1 MIDLDYYY
9 SQKITNQKS
18 FLWKRRLLKHGEIKK
33 ICFLFLRFMLFSA
46 LIILTAASLY
56 YGGSFIARSPY
67 FALQDIR
74 FEGCKKNVKPQELM
88 SLAHLREG
96 YNILALNL
104 QEISQKIL
112 ANPWVKDVR
121 IERNF
126 PHQLIIEIT
135 ERVPVALASQE
146 DLFLVDREGNLF
158 KKVERQDNIDMPV
171 ITGLS
176 LSEPNTQRVKEIL
189 DFLETAEHIGVF
201 PTRTVSEVHVDGDY
215 GITLYTLT
223 ENIPI
228 QMDLKNYSKKLVLLR
243 SLKED
248 LAKRKIEPQA
258 IEIIS
263 LDEARVKIASSSKS

>member
-18 FLWKRRLLKHGEIKK
+18 FLWKKRLLKHGEIKK
-33 ICFLFLRFMLFSA
+33 IYFFSLRLMLFSA

-56 YGGSFIARSPY
+56 YGGRFIACSPY

-74 FEGCKKNVKPQELM
+74 FEGCKNVKPQELM
-88 SLAHLREG
+88 GLAHLRQG

-104 QEISQKIL
+104 REISQEVI

-135 ERVPVALASQE
+135 ERVPVALASQ
-146 DLFLVDREGNLF
+146 DGLFLVDREGDLF

-176 LSEPNTQRVKEIL
+176 FSEPNAQRVKEIL
-189 DFLETAEHIGVF
+189 DFLETAEHMGVF
-201 PTRTVSEVHVDGDY
+201 PIRTVSEVHVDGDY
-215 GITLYTLT
+215 GITLYMLT

-228 QMDLKNYSKKLVLLR
+228 QMDLKNYSKKLALLR
-243 SLKED
+243 NLKED
-248 LAKRKIEPQA
+248 LVKRKIEPQA

-263 LDEARVKIASSSKS
+263 LDEARVKIASSLQR

>member
-9 SQKITNQKS
+9 SRKITNQKS
-18 FLWKRRLLKHGEIKK
+18 FLWKKRLLKHGEIKK
-33 ICFLFLRFMLFSA
+33 IYFLFLRLMLFSA

-56 YGGSFIARSPY
+56 YGGSFIACSPY

-74 FEGCKKNVKPQELM
+74 FEGCKNVKPQELM
-88 SLAHLREG
+88 SLAHLRQG

-104 QEISQKIL
+104 QEISQKII

-146 DLFLVDREGNLF
+146 GLFLVDREGDLF

-176 LSEPNTQRVKEIL
+176 LAEPNTQRIKEIL
-189 DFLETAEHIGVF
+189 DFLETAEHMGVF

-228 QMDLKNYSKKLVLLR
+228 QMDLKNYPKKLALLR
-243 SLKED
+243 NLKED

>member
-9 SQKITNQKS
+9 SRKITNQKS

-33 ICFLFLRFMLFSA
+33 ICFLFLRRMLFA
-46 LIILTAASLY
+46 GLIILTAASLY

-67 FALQDIR
+67 FALHDIR
-74 FEGCKKNVKPQELM
+74 FEGCKNVKPQELM
-88 SLAHLREG
+88 SLANVRQG

-104 QEISQKIL
+104 REISQKII

-146 DLFLVDREGNLF
+146 DLFLVDREGDLF

-176 LSEPNTQRVKEIL
+176 LSEPSTQRVKEIL
-189 DFLETAEHIGVF
+189 DFLETAEHMGVF

-215 GITLYTLT
+215 GITFYMLT
-223 ENIPI
+223 ENISI
-228 QMDLKNYSKKLVLLR
+228 QIDLKNYSEKLALLR

>member
-18 FLWKRRLLKHGEIKK
+18 FLWKRRHLKHGEIKK
-33 ICFLFLRFMLFSA
+33 ICFLFLRLMLFSA
-46 LIILTAASLY
+46 VIILTAASLY
-56 YGGSFIARSPY
+56 YGGRFVARSPY
-67 FALQDIR
+67 FSLQDIR
-74 FEGCKKNVKPQELM
+74 FEGCKNVTPQELM
-88 SLAHLREG
+88 SLANVRQG

-104 QEISQKIL
+104 QEISQKII

-146 DLFLVDREGNLF
+146 GLFLVDREGDLF

-189 DFLETAEHIGVF
+189 DFLETAEHMGVF
-201 PTRTVSEVHVDGDY
+201 PVRTVSEVHVDGDY

-223 ENIPI
+223 ENISI
-228 QMDLKNYSKKLVLLR
+228 QMSLKDYSEKLALLR

>member
-1 MIDLDYYY
+1 
-9 SQKITNQKS
+9 
-18 FLWKRRLLKHGEIKK
+18 
-33 ICFLFLRFMLFSA
+33 
-46 LIILTAASLY
+46 
-56 YGGSFIARSPY
+56 
-67 FALQDIR
+67 
-74 FEGCKKNVKPQELM
+74 
-88 SLAHLREG
+88 
-96 YNILALNL
+96 L
-104 QEISQKIL
+104 QEISQKII

-146 DLFLVDREGNLF
+146 GLFLVDREGDLF

-176 LSEPNTQRVKEIL
+176 FSEPNTQRVKEIL
-189 DFLETAEHIGVF
+189 DFLETAEHMGVF

-215 GITLYTLT
+215 GITLYMLT

-228 QMDLKNYSKKLVLLR
+228 QMDLKNYSGKLALLR

-248 LAKRKIEPQA
+248 LAKRKIEPQG

>member
-9 SQKITNQKS
+9 SRKITNQKS

-33 ICFLFLRFMLFSA
+33 ICFLFLRRMLFA
-46 LIILTAASLY
+46 GLIILTAASLY

-67 FALQDIR
+67 FALHDIR
-74 FEGCKKNVKPQELM
+74 FEGCKNVKPQELM
-88 SLAHLREG
+88 SLANVRQG

-104 QEISQKIL
+104 REISQKII

-146 DLFLVDREGNLF
+146 DLFLVDREGDLF

-176 LSEPNTQRVKEIL
+176 LSEPSTQRVKEIL
-189 DFLETAEHIGVF
+189 DFLETAEHMGVF

-215 GITLYTLT
+215 GITFYMLT
-223 ENIPI
+223 ENISI
-228 QMDLKNYSKKLVLLR
+228 QMDLKNYSEKLALLR

>member
-9 SQKITNQKS
+9 SRKITNQKS

-33 ICFLFLRFMLFSA
+33 ICFLFLRRMLFPA

-67 FALQDIR
+67 FALHDIR
-74 FEGCKKNVKPQELM
+74 FEGCKNVKPQELM
-88 SLAHLREG
+88 SLANVRQG

-104 QEISQKIL
+104 REISQKII

-146 DLFLVDREGNLF
+146 DLFLVDREGDLF

-176 LSEPNTQRVKEIL
+176 LSEPSTQRVKEIL
-189 DFLETAEHIGVF
+189 DFLETAEHMGVF
-201 PTRTVSEVHVDGDY
+201 PVRTVSEVHVDGDY
-215 GITLYTLT
+215 GITFYMLT
-223 ENIPI
+223 ENISI
-228 QMDLKNYSKKLVLLR
+228 QMDLKNYSEKLALLR

>member
-9 SQKITNQKS
+9 SRKITNQKS

-33 ICFLFLRFMLFSA
+33 ICFLFLRRMLFPA

-67 FALQDIR
+67 FALHDIR
-74 FEGCKKNVKPQELM
+74 FEGCKNVKPQELM
-88 SLAHLREG
+88 SLANVRQG

-104 QEISQKIL
+104 REISQKII

-146 DLFLVDREGNLF
+146 DLFLVDREGDLF

-176 LSEPNTQRVKEIL
+176 LSEPSTQRVKEIL
-189 DFLETAEHIGVF
+189 DFLETAEHMGVF

-215 GITLYTLT
+215 GITFYMLT
-223 ENIPI
+223 ENISI
-228 QMDLKNYSKKLVLLR
+228 QMDLKNYSEKLALLR

>member
-18 FLWKRRLLKHGEIKK
+18 FSCKKRHLKHGEIKK
-33 ICFLFLRFMLFSA
+33 ICILSLRLMLFSA
-46 LIILTAASLY
+46 IIILTAASLY
-56 YGGSFIARSPY
+56 FGGSFVARSPY
-67 FALQDIR
+67 FALEDIR
-74 FEGCKKNVKPQELM
+74 VEGCKNVKPQELM
-88 SLAHLREG
+88 SLAHLRPG
-96 YNILALNL
+96 YNIIALNL
-104 QEISQKIL
+104 QEISQKML

-126 PHQLIIEIT
+126 PHQLIIKIA
-135 ERVPVALASQE
+135 ERVPVALVSQD
-146 DLFLVDREGNLF
+146 DLFLVDQEGDLF

-176 LSEPNTQRVKEIL
+176 LSEPNTQRVREIL
-189 DFLETAEHIGVF
+189 GFLETAEHMGVF

-215 GITLYTLT
+215 GITIYTLT
-223 ENIPI
+223 EDIPI
-228 QMDLKNYSKKLVLLR
+228 QMDLKNYSEKLAFLR

-248 LAKRKIEPQA
+248 LAERKIKPQA

>member
-9 SQKITNQKS
+9 SRKITNQKS
-18 FLWKRRLLKHGEIKK
+18 FPWKKRLLKHGEIKK
-33 ICFLFLRFMLFSA
+33 ICFLFLRLMLFSA

-56 YGGSFIARSPY
+56 YGGGFIARSPY

-74 FEGCKKNVKPQELM
+74 FEGCKNVTPQELM
-88 SLAHLREG
+88 SLAHLRQG

-104 QEISQKIL
+104 QEISQKII

-146 DLFLVDREGNLF
+146 DLFLVDREGDLF

-189 DFLETAEHIGVF
+189 DFLETAEHMGIF

-228 QMDLKNYSKKLVLLR
+228 QMDLKNYSEKLALLR

-248 LAKRKIEPQA
+248 LAKRKIKPQA

>member
-1 MIDLDYYY
+1 MIDLDYSY
-9 SQKITNQKS
+9 SRKITNQKS
-18 FLWKRRLLKHGEIKK
+18 FPWKRRLIKHGEIKK
-33 ICFLFLRFMLFSA
+33 ICFLFFRRMLFPA

-67 FALQDIR
+67 FALHDIR
-74 FEGCKKNVKPQELM
+74 FEGCKNVKPQELM
-88 SLAHLREG
+88 SLANVRQG

-104 QEISQKIL
+104 REISQKII

-146 DLFLVDREGNLF
+146 DLFLVDREGDLF

-176 LSEPNTQRVKEIL
+176 LSEPSTQRVKEIL
-189 DFLETAEHIGVF
+189 DFLETAEHMGVF

-215 GITLYTLT
+215 GITFYMLT
-223 ENIPI
+223 ENISI
-228 QMDLKNYSKKLVLLR
+228 QMDLKNYSEKLALLR

>member
-1 MIDLDYYY
+1 
-9 SQKITNQKS
+9 
-18 FLWKRRLLKHGEIKK
+18 
-33 ICFLFLRFMLFSA
+33 MLFA
-46 LIILTAASLY
+46 GLIILTAASLY

-67 FALQDIR
+67 FALHDIR
-74 FEGCKKNVKPQELM
+74 FEGCKNVKPQELM
-88 SLAHLREG
+88 SLANVRQG

-104 QEISQKIL
+104 REISQKII

-146 DLFLVDREGNLF
+146 DLFLVDREGDLF

-176 LSEPNTQRVKEIL
+176 LSEPSTQRVKEIL
-189 DFLETAEHIGVF
+189 DFLETAEHMGVF

-215 GITLYTLT
+215 GITFYMLT
-223 ENIPI
+223 ENISI
-228 QMDLKNYSKKLVLLR
+228 QMDLKNYSEKLALLR

>member
-18 FLWKRRLLKHGEIKK
+18 FLWKKRLLKHGEIKK
-33 ICFLFLRFMLFSA
+33 IYFFSLRLMLFSA

-56 YGGSFIARSPY
+56 YGGRFIACSPY

-74 FEGCKKNVKPQELM
+74 FEGCKNVKPQELM
-88 SLAHLREG
+88 GLAHLRQG

-104 QEISQKIL
+104 REISQEVI

-135 ERVPVALASQE
+135 ERVPVALASQ
-146 DLFLVDREGNLF
+146 DGLFLVDREGDLF

-176 LSEPNTQRVKEIL
+176 FSEPNTQRVKEIV
-189 DFLETAEHIGVF
+189 DFLETAEHMGVF
-201 PTRTVSEVHVDGDY
+201 PLRTVSEVHVDGDY
-215 GITLYTLT
+215 GITLYMLT

-228 QMDLKNYSKKLVLLR
+228 QMDLKNYSKKLALLR
-243 SLKED
+243 NLKED
-248 LAKRKIEPQA
+248 LVKRKIEPQA

-263 LDEARVKIASSSKS
+263 LDEARVKIASSLQR

>member
-1 MIDLDYYY
+1 M
-9 SQKITNQKS
+9 
-18 FLWKRRLLKHGEIKK
+18 KK
-33 ICFLFLRFMLFSA
+33 VYFLFLRLMLVSVFV
-46 LIILTAASLY
+46 ILTAASLY
-56 YGGSFIARSPY
+56 YGGSYVARSPY
-67 FALQDIR
+67 FVLHDIR
-74 FEGCKKNVKPQELM
+74 FEGCKNTTPQELM
-88 SLAHLREG
+88 RLANIRQG

-104 QEISQKIL
+104 QEISRRIIS
-112 ANPWVKDVR
+112 NPWVKDVR

-126 PHQLIIEIT
+126 PHQLIIKIA
-135 ERVPVALASQE
+135 ERVPVALVSQD
-146 DLFLVDREGNLF
+146 DLFLVDQEGDLF

-176 LSEPNTQRVKEIL
+176 LSEPSTQRVKEIL
-189 DFLETAEHIGVF
+189 DFLETAEHMGVF
-201 PTRTVSEVHVDGDY
+201 PVRTVSEIHVDGDY

-223 ENIPI
+223 ENISI
-228 QMDLKNYSKKLVLLR
+228 QMSLKDYSEKLALLR

>member
-9 SQKITNQKS
+9 SRKITNQKS
-18 FLWKRRLLKHGEIKK
+18 FPWEKRLLRHGEIKK
-33 ICFLFLRFMLFSA
+33 ICFLFLRLMLFSA
-46 LIILTAASLY
+46 LIILTASSLY

-74 FEGCKKNVKPQELM
+74 FEGCKNVKPQELM
-88 SLAHLREG
+88 NLAHLQPG

-104 QEISQKIL
+104 QEISQKIIT
-112 ANPWVKDVR
+112 NPWVKDVR

-126 PHQLIIEIT
+126 PHQLIIDVT
-135 ERVPVALASQE
+135 ERIPVALASQE
-146 DLFLVDREGNLF
+146 ALFLVDREGNLF

-171 ITGLS
+171 VTGLS
-176 LSEPNTQRVKEIL
+176 LSEPSTQRVKKIL
-189 DFLETAEHIGVF
+189 DFLETAEHMGVF
-201 PTRTVSEVHVDGDY
+201 PLRTVSEVHVDGDC
-215 GITLYTLT
+215 GIVLYTLT

-228 QMDLKNYSKKLVLLR
+228 QMDLKNYSEKLALLR
-243 SLKED
+243 SIKED

-263 LDEARVKIASSSKS
+263 LDEARVKIASSSKR

>member
-9 SQKITNQKS
+9 SRKITNQKY
-18 FLWKRRLLKHGEIKK
+18 FPWKRRLLKHGEMKK
-33 ICFLFLRFMLFSA
+33 ICFLFLRLMFFSA

-56 YGGSFIARSPY
+56 YGGGFIARSHY
-67 FALQDIR
+67 FALQDVR
-74 FEGCKKNVKPQELM
+74 FEGCKNLTPQELM
-88 SLAHLREG
+88 GLAHLRQG
-96 YNILALNL
+96 DNILAFNL
-104 QEISQKIL
+104 QEIAHKII
-112 ANPWVKDVR
+112 ADPWVKDVR

-126 PHQLIIEIT
+126 PHQLIIKIT

-146 DLFLVDREGNLF
+146 DLFLVDREGDLF

-189 DFLETAEHIGVF
+189 EFLETAEHMGIF
-201 PTRTVSEVHVDGDY
+201 PRDTVSEVHVDGDY

-223 ENIPI
+223 ENTPI
-228 QMDLKNYSKKLVLLR
+228 QMDLKNYSGKLALLR

-248 LAKRKIEPQA
+248 LAKRKIKPQA

-263 LDEARVKIASSSKS
+263 LDEARVKIASASKS

>member
-1 MIDLDYYY
+1 MIDIDYYY
-9 SQKITNQKS
+9 SRKITNQKS
-18 FLWKRRLLKHGEIKK
+18 FSWKRRLLKHGEIKK
-33 ICFLFLRFMLFSA
+33 ICFLFLRCTLFSA

-56 YGGSFIARSPY
+56 YGGSYIARSSY

-74 FEGCKKNVKPQELM
+74 FKGCKNLTPQELM
-88 SLAHLREG
+88 SLAHLRQG
-96 YNILALNL
+96 DNILALKL
-104 QEISQKIL
+104 QEISQKII
-112 ANPWVKDVR
+112 ANPWVKNVR

-135 ERVPVALASQE
+135 ERVPVALVSQE
-146 DLFLVDREGNLF
+146 NLFLVDREGDLF

-176 LSEPNTQRVKEIL
+176 VSEPNTRRVKEIL
-189 DFLETAEHIGVF
+189 DFLETAEHMGVF
-201 PTRTVSEVHVDGDY
+201 SLQTVSEVHVDGDY

-228 QMDLKNYSKKLVLLR
+228 QMDLKNYSGKLALLR

-263 LDEARVKIASSSKS
+263 LDEARVKVASSSKS